1 MSSLRLLLQSIMN
14 MSRFSKIILFVAA
27 MVALVSCGS
36 NARIDGTLTDA
47 TSSEVIVKLL
57 ESNRYEV
64 LDTVK
69 TDASGHFSYKVDV
82 AQGQPEFVYLFY
94 KDKRIASLLLE
105 AGDKVKVVSDTL
117 GNATYEGSEEC
128 LRLAE
133 VEKAYAAALRKFD
146 DIALLM
152 GEATTQAEYDRLAK
166 DMSKAYV
173 AYYRDRVKFVMENSK
188 SLAVIPV
195 FYQVIGENLP
205 LFSQNTD
212 AILFRNVADSL
223 ESVYPESKY
232 VKTLRR
238 DADVRFGYLELQE
251 RIVNAEEIGYP
262 EIELPDLEGKMRKL
276 SDVDSKVV
284 IVYFWSAEQ
293 AQQNVFNTDFFKPLY
308 EQYHDRGLDIYQVSL
323 DVDKTL
329 WATTVR
335 AQKLPWTNVCDS
347 RGSASQY
354 VSLYNLAAIPAAFI
368 IADGELVDGRV
379 VDEAAF
385 RKLLDDLLK

>member
-1 MSSLRLLLQSIMN
+1 MN
-14 MSRFSKIILFVAA
+14 MSRFSKIISFVAA

-47 TSSEVIVKLL
+47 ASSEVIVKLL

-69 TDASGHFSYKVDV
+69 TDAAGHYSYKVDV

-94 KDKRIASLLLE
+94 KDRKIASLLLE
-105 AGDKVKVVSDTL
+105 AGDKVSVVSDTL
-117 GNATYEGSEEC
+117 GHSTFEGSEESVK
-128 LRLAE
+128 LAE
-133 VEKAYAAALRKFD
+133 VEKAYAEALREFE
-146 DIALLM
+146 DISLLM
-152 GEATTQAEYDRLAK
+152 GAATDQADFDRLAQ

-173 AYYRDRVKFVMENSK
+173 AYYRDRVRFIMENSK
-188 SLAVIPV
+188 SLTVIPV
-195 FYQVIGENLP
+195 FYQLLGENLP

-212 AILFRNVADSL
+212 AILFKNIADSL
-223 ESVYPESKY
+223 ETVYPESKY
-232 VKTLRR
+232 VKALRR
-238 DADVRFGYLELQE
+238 DAEMRFGYLELQE
-251 RIVNAEEIGYP
+251 RIINADEVGYP

-276 SDVDSKVV
+276 SDMESRVV
-284 IVYFWSAEQ
+284 IITFWSASQPEQ
-293 AQQNVFNTDFFKPLY
+293 NMFNIDFFKPLY
-308 EQYHDRGLDIYQVSL
+308 EQYHSKGMDIYQVSL

-347 RGSASQY
+347 RGGASPY
-354 VSLYNLAAIPAAFI
+354 VSLYNLSAIPAAFI
-368 IADGELVDGRV
+368 IADGELVDGKV
-379 VDEAAF
+379 VDEASL

>member
-1 MSSLRLLLQSIMN
+1 MNSLRSLPQSTMN
-14 MSRFSKIILFVAA
+14 MSRFSKIISFVAA

-47 TSSEVIVKLL
+47 ASSEVIVKLL

-69 TDASGHFSYKVDV
+69 TDAAGHYSYKVDV

-94 KDKRIASLLLE
+94 KDRKIASLLLE
-105 AGDKVKVVSDTL
+105 AGDKVSVVSDTL
-117 GNATYEGSEEC
+117 GHSTFEGSEESVK
-128 LRLAE
+128 LAE
-133 VEKAYAAALRKFD
+133 VEKAYAEALREFE
-146 DIALLM
+146 DISLLM
-152 GEATTQAEYDRLAK
+152 GAATDQADFDRLAQ

-173 AYYRDRVKFVMENSK
+173 AYYRDRVRFIMENSK
-188 SLAVIPV
+188 SLTVIPV
-195 FYQVIGENLP
+195 FYQLLGENLP

-212 AILFRNVADSL
+212 AILFKNIADSL
-223 ESVYPESKY
+223 ETVYPESKY
-232 VKTLRR
+232 VKALRR
-238 DADVRFGYLELQE
+238 DAEMRFGYLELQE
-251 RIVNAEEIGYP
+251 RLINADEVGYP

-276 SDVDSKVV
+276 SDMESRVV
-284 IVYFWSAEQ
+284 IITFWSASQAEQ
-293 AQQNVFNTDFFKPLY
+293 NMFNIDFFKPLY
-308 EQYHDRGLDIYQVSL
+308 EQYHSKGMDIYQVSL

-347 RGSASQY
+347 RGGASPY
-354 VSLYNLAAIPAAFI
+354 VALYNLSAIPAAFI
-368 IADGELVDGRV
+368 IADGELVDGKV
-379 VDEAAF
+379 VDEASL

>member
-1 MSSLRLLLQSIMN
+1 MN
-14 MSRFSKIILFVAA
+14 MSRFSKIISFVAA

-47 TSSEVIVKLL
+47 ASSEVIVKLL

-69 TDASGHFSYKVDV
+69 TDAAGHYSYKVDV

-94 KDKRIASLLLE
+94 KDRKIASLLLE
-105 AGDKVKVVSDTL
+105 AGDKVSVVSDTL
-117 GNATYEGSEEC
+117 GHSTFEGSEESVK
-128 LRLAE
+128 LAE
-133 VEKAYAAALRKFD
+133 VEKAYAEALREFE
-146 DIALLM
+146 DISLLM
-152 GEATTQAEYDRLAK
+152 GAATDQADFDRLAQ

-173 AYYRDRVKFVMENSK
+173 AYYRDRVRFIMENSK
-188 SLAVIPV
+188 SLTVIPV
-195 FYQVIGENLP
+195 FYQLLGENLP

-212 AILFRNVADSL
+212 AILFKNIADSL
-223 ESVYPESKY
+223 ETVYPESKY
-232 VKTLRR
+232 VKALRR
-238 DADVRFGYLELQE
+238 DAEMRFGYLELQE
-251 RIVNAEEIGYP
+251 RIINADEVGYP

-276 SDVDSKVV
+276 SDMESRVV
-284 IVYFWSAEQ
+284 IITFWSASQAEQ
-293 AQQNVFNTDFFKPLY
+293 NIFNIDFFKPLY
-308 EQYHDRGLDIYQVSL
+308 EQYHSKGMDIYQVSL

-347 RGSASQY
+347 RGGASPY
-354 VSLYNLAAIPAAFI
+354 VALYNLSAIPAAFI
-368 IADGELVDGRV
+368 IADGELVDGKV
-379 VDEAAF
+379 VDEASL